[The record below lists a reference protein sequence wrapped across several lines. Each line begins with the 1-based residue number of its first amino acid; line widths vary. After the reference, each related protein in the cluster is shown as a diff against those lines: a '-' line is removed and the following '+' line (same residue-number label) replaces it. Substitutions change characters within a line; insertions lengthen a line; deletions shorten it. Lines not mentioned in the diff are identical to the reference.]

1 MKEKR
6 VESITQ
12 VDMSDLIM
20 PQIAVYK
27 HPEDFLEECV
37 ARIFDMGDS
46 TDTIMVKKTVTE
58 IAKDIGRNT
67 NMIFMPRGADDVPSL
82 VGVWT

>member
-6 VESITQ
+6 VDSITQ
-12 VDMSDLIM
+12 VDMSGLFM

-27 HPEDFLEECV
+27 HPDDFPEDCV
-37 ARIFDMGDS
+37 ARIFDMGDP

-58 IAKDIGRNT
+58 ITKDIGRNT
-67 NMIFMPRGADDVPSL
+67 NMIFMPRGADDVPAL
-82 VGVWT
+82 VGVWM